1 MPKLTKRVVDSTSP
15 DPDRDRIVWDS
26 ELAGFGLRVRPSG
39 RKTYVIQYRNSFG
52 RSRRLTLGAH
62 GVLTPDD
69 ARKQAVQNLAAVAR
83 GDDPAEERK
92 KNRHGLTVKE
102 AAALYLREHLIPK
115 RKASTVKQ
123 FEQTFRCAVVPTLG
137 SRKLASLTLQ
147 DVERMHRTFR
157 DTPTKANNALNWLS
171 AVLSFAE
178 RRELRP
184 AGSNP
189 CRLVARYK
197 VKRRERFLTPA
208 EMARLGE
215 ALNREEREGTKHPSA
230 ILAIRLLALTGMRRR
245 EVTTMKWEYV
255 DFERGCVHLPDSKTG
270 PKTVHLSSPALE
282 LLSQA
287 ERQEGNPYVCWGTRP
302 GQRYGGLSGRWK
314 RIRKAAGLDGLRI
327 HDLRH
332 TFASFGAAAGFGL
345 FVIGKVLGHTR
356 TETTERYAHL
366 GKNPVRAATDHIGRE
381 VAAALGGPLSKEA
394 GDGEDAEAPE
404 AQRAS

>member
-1 MPKLTKRVVDSTSP
+1 MPKLTKRLVESTAP
-15 DPDRDRIVWDS
+15 DPDRDRVVWDS

-39 RKTYVIQYRNSFG
+39 RRTYVIQFRNSFG
-52 RSRRLTLGAH
+52 RSRRMTLGTH

-69 ARKQAVQNLAAVAR
+69 ARKEAVQKLASVAR
-83 GDDPAEERK
+83 GDDPVEERK
-92 KNRHGLTVKE
+92 KNRHGLTVQE
-102 AAALYLREHLIPK
+102 AAALYLKEHLVPK
-115 RKASTVKQ
+115 RKASTVRQ
-123 FEQTFRCAVVPTLG
+123 FEQIFRCAVVPMLG

-147 DVERMHRTFR
+147 DVERLHRTFR
-157 DTPTKANNALNWLS
+157 DTPTKANHALNWLS

-215 ALNREEREGTKHPSA
+215 ALNQEEKAGTTHPSA
-230 ILAIRLLALTGMRRR
+230 VLAIRLLALTGMRRR
-245 EVTTMKWEYV
+245 EVTRMKWEYV

-270 PKTVHLSSPALE
+270 PKTVHLPAPALE
-282 LLSQA
+282 LLSNA
-287 ERQEGNPYVCWGTRP
+287 DRQEGNPYVCWGTKPGRP
-302 GQRYGGLSGRWK
+302 YAGVYGRWK
-314 RIRKAAGLDGLRI
+314 RIRKAAGLDGLRL

-366 GKNPVRAATDHIGRE
+366 GKNPVRAATDHIGRQ
-381 VAAALGGPLSKEA
+381 VAAALSGPLSKGE
-394 GDGEDAEAPE
+394 GDEEEGEAPYE
-404 AQRAS
+404 QRAS